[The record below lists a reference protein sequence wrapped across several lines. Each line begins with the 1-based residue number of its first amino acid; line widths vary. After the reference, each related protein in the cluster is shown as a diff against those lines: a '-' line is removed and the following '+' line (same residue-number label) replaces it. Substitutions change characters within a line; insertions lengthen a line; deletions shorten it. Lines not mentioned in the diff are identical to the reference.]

1 MFCFALIPAIA
12 AFLFGFTSAII
23 SGALLQLKNQFA
35 LTPWQQGILVS
46 ILLLGALLGSLFA
59 GGLADRIGR
68 KRALFLLGLLLLLGS
83 IGSGEAGNF
92 LFLVAARGLTGIGVG
107 MASVV
112 VPIYLAELAPAKQ
125 RGAFVAINQFAI
137 AAGILIAYVVSWF
150 FSGHLVS
157 GYEVWR
163 LSFLVGA
170 IPSAL
175 LLLLTPFCPE
185 SPSWLAHR
193 REAMHSTSFL
203 KLLTPSHALFGT
215 FCLALSL
222 SLLQQI
228 TGINTILYY
237 TPQIFELIGLSGA
250 SGALLATMGIGAANL
265 LSTLA
270 ALFLVDKLGRKPL
283 LFWGTLGMGISLLLL
298 LLPSWF
304 SFQRTELGD
313 LLVMLGLFSYII
325 FFACGLGAVTWVV
338 ISELFHTKLRG
349 EVVAIAFF
357 LNWLAN
363 YLISLVFLPLVTRI
377 TLPGVFSLF
386 AAISLLGAL
395 FIARCIPETKG
406 LALDPKE

>member
-1 MFCFALIPAIA
+1 MLRFALIPAIA
-12 AFLFGFTSAII
+12 AFLFGFTSAVI

-35 LTPWQQGILVS
+35 LTPWQQGMLVS
-46 ILLLGALLGSLFA
+46 VLLLGALIGSLFA

-83 IGSGEAGNF
+83 IGSGEAGDF

-107 MASVV
+107 LASVV
-112 VPIYLAELAPAKQ
+112 VPIYLAELAPPER
-125 RGAFVAINQFAI
+125 RGAFVAINQFSI
-137 AAGILIAYVVSWF
+137 ALGILAAYAASWL
-150 FSGHLVS
+150 FSAHREG
-157 GYEVWR
+157 WQ

-175 LLLLTPFCPE
+175 LLVLTPFCPE

-193 REAMHSTSFL
+193 REVHYSSSVFKVLFA
-203 KLLTPSHALFGT
+203 PSHTLFSNL
-215 FCLALSL
+215 CIVLVL

-228 TGINTILYY
+228 SGINTILYY
-237 TPQIFELIGLSGA
+237 TPQIFELIGLGGT
-250 SGALLATMGIGAANL
+250 SGALLATIGVGVVNL
-265 LSTLA
+265 FATLA
-270 ALFLVDKLGRKPL
+270 ALLLVDRLGRKPL

-298 LLPSWF
+298 LLPTW
-304 SFQRTELGD
+304 LGLQGSDLKD
-313 LLVMLGLFSYII
+313 LLVLLGLFFYVI

-338 ISELFHTKLRG
+338 ISELFPTKLRG

-357 LNWLAN
+357 FNWLAN
-363 YLISLVFLPLVTRI
+363 YLISLIFLPLVARI

-395 FIARCIPETKG
+395 FIAYRIPETKG